1 MKIIFIIIAIL
12 ILAIVVL
19 ALIIKSQNKKLKQK
33 DAQITNLIENGKNQ
47 EIRINTITGELEIEK
62 RHNKELAKKLAD
74 ISCMSID
81 DVLAQLQNND
91 SHRKDNL

>member
-12 ILAIVVL
+12 ILAIVIL
-19 ALIIKSQNKKLKQK
+19 ALIIKLQNKKLKQK

-47 EIRINTITGELEIEK
+47 EIRINTITGELEIERK
-62 RHNKELAKKLAD
+62 HNKELAKKLAN

-91 SHRKDNL
+91 SYRKDNL

>member
-1 MKIIFIIIAIL
+1 MKVLLIVIAIL
-12 ILAIVVL
+12 ILTIVVL
-19 ALIIKSQNKKLKQK
+19 ALIIKSQNNKLKQK

-62 RHNKELAKKLAD
+62 QHNKELAKKLAD

-81 DVLAQLQNND
+81 DVLQQLQKHN
-91 SHRKDNL
+91 S